1 MHRYATL
8 PQLPHELLTL
18 EQLGAWGRALGAALP
33 EGATLALYG
42 ELGAGKTTLVR
53 SICEGLGVF
62 DLESVTSPTFALVHE
77 YESARGL
84 VLHADLYRLKSPS
97 ELEQLGWHELQQ
109 RAVVTVVEWPE
120 RGGDML
126 PNDRLAIQLAHHA
139 GRHDVRQV
147 RLGTHSAS

>member
-1 MHRYATL
+1 M
-8 PQLPHELLTL
+8 
-18 EQLGAWGRALGAALP
+18 GAALP
-33 EGATLALYG
+33 AGATLALHG

-62 DLESVTSPTFALVHE
+62 ELEDVTSPTFALVHE

-84 VLHADLYRLKSPS
+84 VLHADLYRLKSPH

-126 PNDRLAIQLAHHA
+126 PTDRLVIQLAHQPQ
-139 GRHDVRQV
+139 RHDVRLV
-147 RLGTHSAS
+147 RMTTERTS